1 MTSKNVQAHRISDT
15 KYRKKLALTHDRFT
29 FSIKKT
35 IRSEFVDCLSKD
47 ARYSSAA
54 EFLNNSI
61 KRYIKG
67 QTKTT
72 KRGPK

>member
-1 MTSKNVQAHRISDT
+1 MTPKNLKAHRISDT
-15 KYRKKLALTHDRFT
+15 KYRKKLALTHVRFT

-47 ARYSSAA
+47 ARYSSTA

-61 KRYIKG
+61 KRYI
-67 QTKTT
+67 QSQI
-72 KRGPK
+72 KRSQK